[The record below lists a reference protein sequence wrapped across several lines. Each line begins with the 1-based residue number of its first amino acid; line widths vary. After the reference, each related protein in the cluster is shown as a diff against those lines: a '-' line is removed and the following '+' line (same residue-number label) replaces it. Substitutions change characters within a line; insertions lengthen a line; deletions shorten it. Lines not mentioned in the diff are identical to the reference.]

1 VLDRTEPN
9 YRLVR
14 MPAARYPL
22 RVDALHTIGEYS
34 AYKGKWGALRWP
46 GETAPAPGVTQ
57 QEVFGRLGREPWF
70 ADGLGP
76 GDVRSRMARLAA
88 DADLREWVR
97 GSLIANGM
105 VVGDGWQER
114 LGR

>member
-1 VLDRTEPN
+1 
-9 YRLVR
+9 
-14 MPAARYPL
+14 
-22 RVDALHTIGEYS
+22 
-34 AYKGKWGALRWP
+34 
-46 GETAPAPGVTQ
+46 
-57 QEVFGRLGREPWF
+57 
-70 ADGLGP
+70 
-76 GDVRSRMARLAA
+76 MARLAA

>member
-1 VLDRTEPN
+1 
-9 YRLVR
+9 
-14 MPAARYPL
+14 
-22 RVDALHTIGEYS
+22 
-34 AYKGKWGALRWP
+34 
-46 GETAPAPGVTQ
+46 VTQ

-97 GSLIANGM
+97 GSFSANGM
-105 VVGDGWQER
+105 VVGDGW
-114 LGR
+114 